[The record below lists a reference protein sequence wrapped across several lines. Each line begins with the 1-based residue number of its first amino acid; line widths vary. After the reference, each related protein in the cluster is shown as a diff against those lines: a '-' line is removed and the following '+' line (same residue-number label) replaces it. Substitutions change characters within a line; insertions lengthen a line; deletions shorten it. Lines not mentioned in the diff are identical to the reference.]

1 MAISAKVPISSCT
14 FINIYAVI
22 VVGKDEAVVTAAVEG
37 PNCVAASSIPTGV
50 SLTLI
55 YVQTH
60 GLISICF
67 KTSVA
72 KAIKT
77 SNCVNTLSMAANIG
91 DFLTFIAIVALA
103 RGGEAVAGLAVAAEA
118 ARCVDAL
125 SVALAHRAVLTL
137 VDIFT
142 HQQLVIIEEAHWT
155 FTSEA
160 ANHIDTHSIFTDP
173 WDLPAFVD
181 INR

>member
-1 MAISAKVPISSCT
+1 
-14 FINIYAVI
+14 
-22 VVGKDEAVVTAAVEG
+22 
-37 PNCVAASSIPTGV
+37 
-50 SLTLI
+50 
-55 YVQTH
+55 
-60 GLISICF
+60 
-67 KTSVA
+67 
-72 KAIKT
+72 
-77 SNCVNTLSMAANIG
+77 MAANIG

-103 RGGEAVAGLAVAAEA
+103 RGSEAVAGLAVAAEA